1 MSSNLNLKKLCAFC
15 GREFVAHKTTTTCCS
30 HRCSSLLYKQRKR
43 EAKTKAHDAMTD
55 FLISEKP
62 IEKIKSK
69 PFLTISET
77 ALYLGVSRPTVY
89 SYLRNGE
96 LKAKRMGCK
105 FKISREDIDNLFRN
119 PEAFAIVAKE
129 KQPITEFYTTKEVL
143 EKFGISNS
151 WLFKAAKENNF
162 PKITQRG
169 KTLWSKPHI
178 DRFFAKSA
186 PKEEIT
192 EWYTAAEIQ
201 ERYGMTLSAIY
212 NLVSKENIPKKK
224 VGCEA
229 RYSKWHFDKAKGVA
243 VDEPDTYT
251 MQEAMAKYSMTR
263 DQLYHYIKTYGI
275 SKVKVGRIIKISK
288 QELDNLFAPPKI

>member
-1 MSSNLNLKKLCAFC
+1 MQSIERQDVLRTASESLNALFD
-15 GREFVAHKTTTTCCS
+15 GS
-30 HRCSSLLYKQRKR
+30 HLYQ
-43 EAKTKAHDAMTD
+43 
-55 FLISEKP
+55 L
-62 IEKIKSK
+62 
-69 PFLTISET
+69 
-77 ALYLGVSRPTVY
+77 RPT
-89 SYLRNGE
+89 
-96 LKAKRMGCK
+96 
-105 FKISREDIDNLFRN
+105 
-119 PEAFAIVAKE
+119 KE

-143 EKFGISNS
+143 ERFGISNS

-169 KTLWSKPHI
+169 KTLWSKSHI

-186 PKEEIT
+186 PKEDIT

-212 NLVSKENIPKKK
+212 NLVSKVNIPKKK

-229 RYSKWHFDKAKGVA
+229 RYSKWHFDKAKGIA
-243 VDEPDTYT
+243 VNEPDTYT